1 MSNTTLQGWGRGE
14 WGQGPWNQH
23 INVEVTNDGTDGKPQ
38 IQATA
43 SLNSVTGVPGVF
55 VNVTGVSATTAISQT
70 GAATVTFTVTV
81 VSGNPSNHPYYNAT
95 GASTN
100 KYAIGGSTAT
110 ADVSLTMYEGN
121 TYRFD
126 QSDSSND
133 GHPINLYEDSG
144 KNTRYTSGVSYNID
158 GSSVSQSSYVDT
170 TTFNAGTTRYVEI
183 TVPDD
188 APTLHYQ
195 CYNHVLMGYQAV
207 TLGIP
212 NVETTTGAPVSA
224 NTPVSLAMTSAFNND
239 GVSVVTAVEVV
250 PSDYNDR
257 LPALQAQQKS
267 VVTVPQCVV
276 SLTGVSATGGTGE
289 ELVYSLIIP
298 NQTANWQEV
307 A

>member
-1 MSNTTLQGWGRGE
+1 MSNTTLQGWGRGT
-14 WGQGPWNQH
+14 WGQGPWNEE
-23 INVEVTNDGTDGKPQ
+23 IDVV
-38 IQATA
+38 
-43 SLNSVTGVPGVF
+43 VTGVQGTTALGTPDGIPGV
-55 VNVTGVSATTAISQT
+55 NVAATGVSATTAISQT
-70 GAATVTFTVTV
+70 GAGTVTFTLTV
-81 VSGNPSNHPYYNAT
+81 VSGNPSNHPYYNQ
-95 GASTN
+95 GSTN

-110 ADVSLTMYEGN
+110 SDVTLTMYEGN

-126 QSDSSND
+126 QSDSSNN
-133 GHPINLYEDSG
+133 GHPINLYEDKD
-144 KNTRYTSGVSYNID
+144 KNTTYTSGVSYNID

-289 ELVYSLIIP
+289 ELVYSLIVP

>member
-1 MSNTTLQGWGRGE
+1 MSNTTLQGWGRGT

-23 INVEVTNDGTDGKPQ
+23 INVEVTNDTSDGIPE

-43 SLNSVTGVPGVF
+43 SVNSVVGVPSITVSVTGL
-55 VNVTGVSATTAISQT
+55 SATTAISQT
-70 GAATVTFTVTV
+70 GASTATFTVTV
-81 VSGNPSNHPYYNAT
+81 NESNPSNHPYYNAA
-95 GASTN
+95 GASTK

-110 ADVSLTMYEGN
+110 ADVTLTMYEGN

-126 QSDSSND
+126 QSESSNN
-133 GHPINLYEDSG
+133 GHPINLYTDKD
-144 KNTRYTSGVSYNID
+144 KNTRYTSGVTYNID

-170 TTFNAGTTRYVEI
+170 STFNAGSTRYVEI
-183 TVPDD
+183 TVPDG

-195 CYNHVLMGYQAV
+195 CYNHALMGYTAN

-212 NVETTTGAPVSA
+212 NIETTTGAPVSA
-224 NTPVSLAMTSAFNND
+224 NTPVSMAMTSALGSESIVTEV
-239 GVSVVTAVEVV
+239 GVSVTLAAAQA
-250 PSDYNDR
+250 STND
-257 LPALQAQQKS
+257 

-289 ELVYSLIIP
+289 ELVYSLIVP
-298 NQTANWQEV
+298 NQTANWREV

>member
-1 MSNTTLQGWGRGE
+1 MSSLQGWGRGT
-14 WGQGPWNQH
+14 WGQGAWNEPV
-23 INVEVTNDGTDGKPQ
+23 NVEPTGVVGTTALGTPDGIPGV
-38 IQATA
+38 
-43 SLNSVTGVPGVF
+43 NVSVTGL
-55 VNVTGVSATTAISQT
+55 SATTAISQT
-70 GAATVTFTVTV
+70 GVSTVTFTVTV
-81 VSGNPSNHPYYNAT
+81 VSGNPSNHPYYNQ
-95 GASTN
+95 GSTN

-110 ADVSLTMYEGN
+110 SDVTLTMYEGN

-144 KNTRYTSGVSYNID
+144 KNTRYTSGVTYNID

-183 TVPDD
+183 TVPDG

-195 CYNHVLMGYQAV
+195 CYNHALMGYQAN

-212 NVETTTGAPVSA
+212 NVETTTGAPVTGLVATTALGNETVIGSVDIA
-224 NTPVSLAMTSAFNND
+224 VTLAGAQSSLST
-239 GVSVVTAVEVV
+239 VVTI
-250 PSDYNDR
+250 
-257 LPALQAQQKS
+257 
-267 VVTVPQCVV
+267 PQCVV
-276 SLTGVSATGGTGE
+276 SLTGVSATSGTGE
-289 ELVYSLIIP
+289 ELIYSLIVP

>member
-1 MSNTTLQGWGRGE
+1 MSNSTLQGWGRGT
-14 WGQGPWNQH
+14 WGQGPWNEE
-23 INVEVTNDGTDGKPQ
+23 IDVV
-38 IQATA
+38 
-43 SLNSVTGVPGVF
+43 VTGVVGTTALGTPDGIPGV
-55 VNVTGVSATTAISQT
+55 NVAATGVSATTAISQT
-70 GAATVTFTVTV
+70 GAGTVTFTVTV
-81 VSGNPSNHPYYNAT
+81 VSGNPSNHPYYNQ
-95 GASTN
+95 GSTN

-110 ADVSLTMYEGN
+110 SDVTLTLYEGN
-121 TYRFD
+121 TYRFNQD
-126 QSDSSND
+126 DSSND
-133 GHPINLYEDSG
+133 GHPINLYEDKD

-183 TVPDD
+183 TVPDG

-195 CYNHVLMGYQAV
+195 CYNHALMGYIGN

-212 NVETTTGAPVSA
+212 NIATTTGASVTGNVGTTALGSESVVA
-224 NTPVSLAMTSAFNND
+224 SVD
-239 GVSVVTAVEVV
+239 VSVTLA
-250 PSDYNDR
+250 
-257 LPALQAQQKS
+257 AAQAQQSS

-289 ELVYSLIIP
+289 ELVYSLIVP

>member
-1 MSNTTLQGWGRGE
+1 MSNTTLQGWGRGT

-23 INVEVTNDGTDGKPQ
+23 INVEVDSTSPVQILGT
-38 IQATA
+38 TA
-43 SLNSVTGVPGVF
+43 LGSVLGVPGIF
-55 VNVTGVSATTAISQT
+55 VGVTGVSATTAISQT

-81 VSGNPSNHPYYNAT
+81 NESNPSNHPYYNAT
-95 GASTN
+95 GASTK

-126 QSDSSND
+126 QSDSSNN

-144 KNTRYTSGVSYNID
+144 KNSRYTSGVSYNID

-183 TVPDD
+183 TVPDG

-195 CYNHVLMGYQAV
+195 CFYHNLMGYQAV

-224 NTPVSLAMTSAFNND
+224 NTPVSLAMTSALGTNF
-239 GVSVVTAVEVV
+239 SVNTAVEIS
-250 PSDYNDR
+250 PTDYNDR
-257 LPALQAQQKS
+257 LPAIQAQQSS

-289 ELVYSLIIP
+289 ELVYSLIVP

>member
-1 MSNTTLQGWGRGE
+1 MSNSTLQGWGRGT
-14 WGQGPWNQH
+14 WGQGAWNEPV
-23 INVEVTNDGTDGKPQ
+23 NVEPTGVVGTTALGTPDGIPGV
-38 IQATA
+38 
-43 SLNSVTGVPGVF
+43 NVSVTGL
-55 VNVTGVSATTAISQT
+55 SATTAISQT
-70 GAATVTFTVTV
+70 GASTVTFTVTV
-81 VSGNPSNHPYYNAT
+81 VSGNPSNHPYYNQ
-95 GASTN
+95 GSTN

-110 ADVSLTMYEGN
+110 SDVTLTMYEGN

-144 KNTRYTSGVSYNID
+144 KNTRYTSGVTYNID

-170 TTFNAGTTRYVEI
+170 STFNAGSTRYVEI
-183 TVPDD
+183 TVPDG

-195 CYNHVLMGYQAV
+195 CYNHALMGYFAN

-212 NVETTTGAPVSA
+212 NIATTTGASVTNVVGTTALGSE
-224 NTPVSLAMTSAFNND
+224 TVTTSVDIA
-239 GVSVVTAVEVV
+239 VTLVA
-250 PSDYNDR
+250 
-257 LPALQAQQKS
+257 AQSGISS

-276 SLTGVSATGGTGE
+276 SLIGLGATGSTGE
-289 ELVYSLIIP
+289 ELVYSLIVP

>member
-1 MSNTTLQGWGRGE
+1 MSNTTLQGWGRGT
-14 WGQGPWNQH
+14 WGQGPWNEE
-23 INVEVTNDGTDGKPQ
+23 IDVV
-38 IQATA
+38 
-43 SLNSVTGVPGVF
+43 VTGVQGTTGLGTPDGIPGVN
-55 VNVTGVSATTAISQT
+55 VAVTGVSATTAISQT
-70 GAATVTFTVTV
+70 GASTVTFTVTV
-81 VSGNPSNHPYYNAT
+81 VSGNPSNHPYYNQ
-95 GASTN
+95 GSTN

-110 ADVSLTMYEGN
+110 SDVTLTMYEGN

-126 QSDSSND
+126 QSDSTND
-133 GHPINLYEDSG
+133 GHPINLYEDKD
-144 KNTRYTSGVSYNID
+144 KNTTYTSGVSYNID

-183 TVPDD
+183 TVPDG

-195 CYNHVLMGYQAV
+195 CYNHALMGYFAN

-212 NVETTTGAPVSA
+212 NVATTTGAPVSA

-239 GVSVVTAVEVV
+239 GVTVVTAVEVV

-267 VVTVPQCVV
+267 VVTVPQTVV

-289 ELVYSLIIP
+289 ELVYSLIVP

>member
-1 MSNTTLQGWGRGE
+1 MSSLQGWGRGT
-14 WGQGPWNQH
+14 WGQGPWNEE
-23 INVEVTNDGTDGKPQ
+23 IDVV
-38 IQATA
+38 
-43 SLNSVTGVPGVF
+43 VTGVVGTTAVGTPDGIPGV
-55 VNVTGVSATTAISQT
+55 NVAATGVSATTAISQT
-70 GAATVTFTVTV
+70 GAGTVTFTVTV
-81 VSGNPSNHPYYNAT
+81 VGGNPLNHPYYNQ
-95 GASTN
+95 GSSN

-110 ADVSLTMYEGN
+110 ADVLLTLYEGN
-121 TYRFD
+121 TYRFNQD
-126 QSDSSND
+126 DSSND
-133 GHPINLYEDSG
+133 GHPINLYEDKD

-183 TVPDD
+183 TVPDG

-195 CYNHVLMGYQAV
+195 CFYHNLMGYQAV

-224 NTPVSLAMTSAFNND
+224 NTPVSLAMTSALGTNF
-239 GVSVVTAVEVV
+239 SVNTAVEIS
-250 PSDYNDR
+250 PTDYNDR
-257 LPALQAQQKS
+257 LPAIQAQQSS

-289 ELVYSLIIP
+289 ELVYSLIVP